1 MLPARQASTWWCKCP
16 GWSLIP
22 SPRPCRMIG
31 RGGALH
37 FAHDRDEQLYGET
50 FLLVQASTSLMV
62 PFIADAGGLAE
73 RYRCDR

>member
-1 MLPARQASTWWCKCP
+1 
-16 GWSLIP
+16 
-22 SPRPCRMIG
+22 MIG